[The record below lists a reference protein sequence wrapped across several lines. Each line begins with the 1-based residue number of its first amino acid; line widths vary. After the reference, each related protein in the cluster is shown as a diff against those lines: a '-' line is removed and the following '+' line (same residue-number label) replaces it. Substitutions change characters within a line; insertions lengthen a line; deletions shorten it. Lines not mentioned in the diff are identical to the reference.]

1 MTLRLAVLSIKY
13 LVLAEGFSLIPQ
25 FLKRD
30 ELLQSRRYPKQRSL
44 ASDERTGNH
53 AGQVH

>member
-1 MTLRLAVLSIKY
+1 MTLILAVLSIKY